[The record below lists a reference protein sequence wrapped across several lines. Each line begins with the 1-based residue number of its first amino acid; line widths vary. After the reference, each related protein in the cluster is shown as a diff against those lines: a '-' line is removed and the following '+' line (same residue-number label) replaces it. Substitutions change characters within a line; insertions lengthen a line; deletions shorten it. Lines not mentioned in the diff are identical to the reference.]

1 MYAAVHHGLG
11 ERWSFSTVV
20 FMAQSQSLLSA
31 TSGEYRGGEDNLEG
45 ELELN
50 RVGYC
55 QLGNETSFRVDRHAS
70 SILVNCCHLV
80 CNP

>member
-1 MYAAVHHGLG
+1 MGLEKDG
-11 ERWSFSTVV
+11 ALARL
-20 FMAQSQSLLSA
+20 FMAHSQSLLSA

-55 QLGNETSFRVDRHAS
+55 QLGNEPSFRVDRHAS
-70 SILVNCCHLV
+70 SILVTCCH
-80 CNP
+80 